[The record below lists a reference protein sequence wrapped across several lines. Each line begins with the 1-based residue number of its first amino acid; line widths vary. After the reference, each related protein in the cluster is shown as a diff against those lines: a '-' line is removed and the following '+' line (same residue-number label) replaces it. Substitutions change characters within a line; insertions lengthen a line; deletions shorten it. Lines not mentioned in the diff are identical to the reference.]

1 VRGLVAGFWR
11 ICRRNPRRSIR
22 IAAVGAVVAAALLVL
37 TFVSA
42 PYYAL
47 YPGDV
52 YSATGA
58 VSSEIE
64 TTFDPMSLI
73 GFVTISAQR
82 TESLWQWVVAY
93 LDGSAAL
100 QHEDVFN
107 RGLTPQERRNTD
119 ARLMTRSQDVSVY
132 VALVELGYDVP
143 DSQVVVSGLIPCMPA
158 AEHISVGDVITSVG
172 GEPVTES
179 GEVSAAVRSRS
190 VGELVEFGLRPQGE
204 TGSVLVDIRL
214 GSSADE
220 CIDPAGRTSL
230 EDERPLLGVIL
241 ANDVGELGVDV
252 DFATGNIAG
261 PSAGLAFA
269 LSVVDLLSPG
279 ELTEGRPVA
288 VTGTISPDGSVGT
301 VGGIAQK
308 VRAVESRNFRLML
321 VPEGQYEEAAAAA
334 SEALEIVEV
343 SSMSEALEAVAPN
356 WSPPQS

>member
-1 VRGLVAGFWR
+1 MRFWR
-11 ICRRNPRRSIR
+11 CCRRNPRRSIW
-22 IAAVGAVVAAALLVL
+22 IAAVSAVVAAALLVL

-58 VSSEIE
+58 VSSDSEP
-64 TTFDPMSLI
+64 TYDPMSLI
-73 GFVTISAQR
+73 GFVTISAQQ
-82 TESLWQWVVAY
+82 TESLWQWAVAY
-93 LDGSAAL
+93 FDGSATL

-132 VALVELGYDVP
+132 VALAELGYDLP
-143 DSQVVVSGLIPCMPA
+143 DSRVVVSGLIPCMPA
-158 AEHISVGDVITSVG
+158 AEHIAVGDVITSVA
-172 GEPVTES
+172 GEPTSES
-179 GEVSAAVRSRS
+179 GQVSAAVRSRS
-190 VGELVEFGLRPQGE
+190 VGELVEFGIRSEGE
-204 TGSVLVDIRL
+204 TDSVLVDIRL

-220 CIDPAGRTSL
+220 CIDPSARTSL
-230 EDERPLLGVIL
+230 EDERPLLGVVLSNNVGDL
-241 ANDVGELGVDV
+241 AVDI

-269 LSVVDLLSPG
+269 LSVVDLLTPG

-308 VRAVESRNFRLML
+308 VRAAERRNFDLML

-334 SEALEIVEV
+334 SGEIEIVEV
-343 SSMSEALEAVAPN
+343 SSMSEALAAVAPS
-356 WSPPQS
+356 WTPPERL